1 MKGITKE
8 QEAFLNGCTSGF
20 WEVNRASGLVDIDGS
35 FDCSRMGLSD
45 FMGIEF
51 GNINGI
57 FRCPFNRL
65 VSLKGAPKK
74 VYGYLNCSH
83 NKLISLEGAPQEVD
97 YFDCSHNKLISL
109 EGAPQKVG
117 WGLICDA
124 ITLRG
129 CPIDLLDKIY
139 FYNNKKY
146 FRLKDYIITKIAK
159 ELDPE
164 IYFKKMI

>member
-1 MKGITKE
+1 MKNITKE
-8 QEAFLNGCTSGF
+8 QKEFLNKCTNGN
-20 WEVNRASGLVDIDGS
+20 WELNLGTGLVDIDGS

-83 NKLISLEGAPQEVD
+83 NKLISLEGAPQ
-97 YFDCSHNKLISL
+97 
-109 EGAPQKVG
+109 KVG

-129 CPIDLLDKIY
+129 CPIDLLDKVY
-139 FYNNKKY
+139 FYRDDKS
-146 FRLKDYIITKIAK
+146 FILKDLLNRVGNGLA
-159 ELDPE
+159 PE
-164 IYFKKMI
+164 IYLKKMI